1 MAGPE
6 SIVEARMLLS
16 RVEHHLAEL
25 DEALAATKEIAP
37 IKEFWAWIWNGMRGK
52 GWDVRA

>member
-6 SIVEARMLLS
+6 SIVEGKMLLA
-16 RVEHHLAEL
+16 RVERHLKEL

-37 IKEFWAWIWNGMRGK
+37 IKEFLAWIWDGCRGK
-52 GWDVRA
+52 GWELRA

>member
-6 SIVEARMLLS
+6 SIVEGRMLIA
-16 RVEHHLAEL
+16 RVERHLKEL

-37 IKEFWAWIWNGMRGK
+37 IKEFWAWIWDGMRGK
-52 GWDVRA
+52 RWDVRA